1 MPGVKF
7 SRAAWK
13 GLMPKEA
20 PMLENSAGLAAVGS
34 CSSESN
40 TT

>member
-13 GLMPKEA
+13 GLMPREA
-20 PMLENSAGLAAVGS
+20 PMLENSAGLAAAGS
-34 CSSESN
+34 CSSSN
-40 TT
+40 STT